1 MKQKE
6 ISLKEIIIIM
16 ISMSFAGAVAD
27 DGRERRLAMPVTFPK
42 TKVERREPTSQLTCY
57 GIGVFAYS
65 RTLV

>member
-1 MKQKE
+1 
-6 ISLKEIIIIM
+6 
-16 ISMSFAGAVAD
+16 MSFAGAVAD